1 MRSFLILALCL
12 PAALSAQE
20 PAADTATAPAPDTA
34 QTPPPDTAPAPIPDN
49 TQVVDSVVVDT
60 SGLNRASDLMA
71 RLDSILE
78 TILRMERSV
87 TGLNPQELSLLRVRA
102 VGYIKEMHRGQVE
115 FLGLLQDLQQ
125 DSQPVDSLVEAFE
138 GFLTTEARAYA
149 RSIDRTAQRA
159 DRLREQRLST
169 APENL
174 PELDL
179 MMQENE
185 ARLDSAI
192 AGQINTLEGA
202 DAAGLDA
209 TRFWDALDSFMV
221 NRVEANVGRLQLA
234 MVDRTRQ
241 RHRVR
246 QMGRTG
252 ASEGELLT
260 ARTRLQG
267 AETRVQT
274 LVVSLYRQAD
284 LLDRRGHETARHR
297 QLLIRA
303 TGEVTGDILDPK
315 VFFGLVQDFLSGLWV
330 WIKDNGPT
338 MLTRLLILVGVTLLF
353 RWGINLLWRL
363 LRVTGLLKMHRLLAD
378 MTGRMIQPIGTF
390 LGVVVGLSMLGVNPT
405 HLVTGVGVAGIII
418 GLALQ
423 DSMAN
428 LAAGFFI
435 LMYRPYD
442 VDDIVSAGSVVGTVK
457 QMGLANT
464 TIVTF
469 DRKRLYVPN
478 RKIWSDVIENHSAE
492 PVRRV
497 EALVKVGY
505 DQDLDRAFGAI
516 RSLLQ
521 EHEVVLSEPEPL
533 LYIKDFGDS
542 WLDVVVWCYV
552 PSAKWWATKASLPRL
567 IRLKFEEEGIEI
579 PVPSRE
585 IVTPGRSDS
594 DDVAIETRAGE
605 SST

>member
-1 MRSFLILALCL
+1 MRSRLILALCL

-20 PAADTATAPAPDTA
+20 PADTATAPAP
-34 QTPPPDTAPAPIPDN
+34 PPN
-49 TQVVDSVVVDT
+49 TTQGVDSVVVDT
-60 SGLNRASDLMA
+60 AGLNRASDLMA
-71 RLDSILE
+71 RLDAILD
-78 TILRMERSV
+78 TLLRMEGSV
-87 TGLNPQELSLLRVRA
+87 SGLNSQELSLLRVRA
-102 VGYIKEMHRGQVE
+102 NDHIKEMHQGQAE
-115 FLGLLQDLQQ
+115 FLSLLQDLQE
-125 DSQPVDSLVEAFE
+125 DGQPVDSLTEAFE
-138 GFLTTEARAYA
+138 GFLTKEARAYA
-149 RSIDRTAQRA
+149 RSINRSAQRA
-159 DRLREQRLST
+159 DRLREQRLLT
-169 APENL
+169 APEGL

-185 ARLDSAI
+185 ARLDSSI

-209 TRFWDALDSFMV
+209 TRFWDALDAFMV

-241 RHRVR
+241 RNRIR
-246 QMGRTG
+246 QMSRTG

-260 ARTRLQG
+260 AHTRLQG

-274 LVVSLYRQAD
+274 LVVSLYSQAD
-284 LLDRRGHETARHR
+284 LLDRRGRETARYR
-297 QLLIRA
+297 RLAIRA
-303 TGEVTGDILDPK
+303 TGEVTGDILNPR
-315 VFFGLVQDFLSGLWV
+315 VFWGLVQDFVDAVWV
-330 WIKDNGPT
+330 WIKDSGPT
-338 MLTRLLILVGVTLLF
+338 LLTRLLILVGVTLLF
-353 RWGINLLWRL
+353 RWGVNLVWRV

-378 MTGRMIQPIGTF
+378 MTGRMILPMGTF

-442 VDDIVSAGSVVGTVK
+442 VDDIVSAGNVVGTVK

-505 DQDLDRAFGAI
+505 GQDLDRAFGAI

-533 LYIKDFGDS
+533 LYVKDFGDS
-542 WLDVVVWCYV
+542 WLDVAVWCYV
-552 PSAKWWATKASLPRL
+552 PSAKWWATKANLPRL

-594 DDVAIETRAGE
+594 DDVASETRASE
-605 SST
+605 SNT

>member
-1 MRSFLILALCL
+1 
-12 PAALSAQE
+12 
-20 PAADTATAPAPDTA
+20 
-34 QTPPPDTAPAPIPDN
+34 
-49 TQVVDSVVVDT
+49 
-60 SGLNRASDLMA
+60 
-71 RLDSILE
+71 
-78 TILRMERSV
+78 MERSV

-102 VGYIKEMHRGQVE
+102 NGYVKEMHQDQAE
-115 FLGLLQDLQQ
+115 FLDLLSDLQQ
-125 DSQPVDSLVEAFE
+125 DDQPVDSLLEAFE
-138 GFLTTEARAYA
+138 GFLTEEARAYA
-149 RSIDRTAQRA
+149 RSIDRDIQRS
-159 DRLREQRLST
+159 DRLRERRLLTPQEDLS
-169 APENL
+169 
-174 PELDL
+174 ELDL
-179 MMQENE
+179 LMQENE

-192 AGQINTLEGA
+192 AGQIHTLEGA

-209 TRFWDALDSFMV
+209 TRFWDVLDTFMV
-221 NRVEANVGRLQLA
+221 DRFENNVGRLRLA

-241 RHRVR
+241 RQRVR
-246 QMGRTG
+246 QLGRTG

-260 ARTRLQG
+260 ARARLQG

-284 LLDRRGHETARHR
+284 LLDRRGRETAQYR

-315 VFFGLVQDFLSGLWV
+315 VFFGLVQDFISGMWI
-330 WIKDNGPT
+330 WIKDNGLT
-338 MLTRLLILVGVTLLF
+338 LLTRLLILMGFILLF
-353 RWGINLLWRL
+353 RWGLGLLWHL
-363 LRVTGLLKMHRLLAD
+363 LRFTGLLKMHRLLAD
-378 MTGRMIQPIGTF
+378 MAGRMIQPIGSL
-390 LGVVVGLSMLGVNPT
+390 LGLVVGLSMLGVNPA
-405 HLVTGVGVAGIII
+405 HLVTGLGVAGIII

-505 DQDLDRAFGAI
+505 GQDLDRAFGAI

-533 LYIKDFGDS
+533 LYVKDFGDS
-542 WLDVVVWCYV
+542 WLDVAVWCYV
-552 PSAKWWATKASLPRL
+552 PSAKWWATKANLPRL

-594 DDVAIETRAGE
+594 DDVAVETRAGE
-605 SST
+605 SHT

>member
-1 MRSFLILALCL
+1 MRSLLILALCL

-34 QTPPPDTAPAPIPDN
+34 QTPPPDTAPAPIPDT

-71 RLDSILE
+71 RLDAILD
-78 TILRMERSV
+78 TLLRMERSV
-87 TGLNPQELSLLRVRA
+87 TGINPQEQSLLRVRA
-102 VGYIKEMHRGQVE
+102 NEYVKDLHHGQAE
-115 FLGLLQDLQQ
+115 FLRLLQDMQE
-125 DSQPVDSLVEAFE
+125 DSQQVDSLAEAFE
-138 GFLTTEARAYA
+138 GFLTKEARAYS
-149 RSIDRTAQRA
+149 RSIDRAAERA
-159 DRLREQRLST
+159 DRLREQRLLT
-169 APENL
+169 APEDL

-179 MMQENE
+179 LMQENE
-185 ARLDSAI
+185 ARLDSSI

-202 DAAGLDA
+202 DAAGLEA
-209 TRFWDALDSFMV
+209 TRFWDALDDFMV
-221 NRVEANVGRLQLA
+221 NRVEANVGRLHLA

-246 QMGRTG
+246 QIGRTG

-260 ARTRLQG
+260 ARVRLQG
-267 AETRVQT
+267 AETRVRT

-284 LLDRRGHETARHR
+284 LLDRRGRETAQYR

-315 VFFGLVQDFLSGLWV
+315 VFFGLAQDFLSGLWV

-338 MLTRLLILVGVTLLF
+338 LLTRLLILIGVTLLF
-353 RWGINLLWRL
+353 RWGLNLLWRL

-378 MTGRMIQPIGTF
+378 MTGRMIKPMGTF

-505 DQDLDRAFGAI
+505 GQDLDRAFGAI

-521 EHEVVLSEPEPL
+521 EHEVVLDEPEPL
-533 LYIKDFGDS
+533 LYVKDFGDS

-567 IRLKFEEEGIEI
+567 IRLKFEEEGITI

-585 IVTPGRSDS
+585 IVTPGRRDTEDAVSGGRTS
-594 DDVAIETRAGE
+594 EPNA
-605 SST
+605 